1 MVSHGAAYI
10 KMKKHISEA
19 FDIEKPTE
27 EQSAFIKDFF
37 GLATEKS
44 KIIFIGE
51 TTNCAIIDELISCTN
66 RLGIKPTV
74 FSKSDEPHSIPGRTH
89 VAKLKDVKIP
99 FAIYVSI
106 DDHSYI
112 SIQRNR
118 LIGYLNNKDTA
129 AQAAKV
135 AQLLAS
141 IAF

>member
-1 MVSHGAAYI
+1 MASHSAAYI

-19 FDIEKPTE
+19 IDIEKPTE
-27 EQSAFIKDFF
+27 QQHAFIKEFF

-44 KIIFIGE
+44 KVVFIGE
-51 TTNCAIIDELISCTN
+51 TSACPIIDELISCSN
-66 RLGIKPTV
+66 RLGIKPTI
-74 FSKSDEPHSIPGRTH
+74 FSKSNEPHLIPGKTH
-89 VAKLKDVKIP
+89 VAKLPDVKIP
-99 FAIYVSI
+99 FTIYISI

-135 AQLLAS
+135 AQLLVS